1 MMKEV
6 VIVSAVRTP
15 IGSFNGGLASFSA
28 VDLGS
33 RTIAEAI
40 KRAQVQP
47 DQVNEVIFGNVLQ
60 AGLGQNVARQCAI
73 KAGVSVETP
82 SFTVN
87 KVCGSGLKS
96 VNLAAQALML
106 DDADIV
112 VAGGT
117 ESMSQAPYALDNK
130 ARWGYRMGNAKVID
144 IMIQDGLWCAFNDYH
159 MGITAENVAAQ
170 FGITRE
176 AQDQLAFESQTKAVA
191 AIDNGCFKK
200 EILPMVVKGKKG
212 DIIFD
217 TDEYPKRD
225 AALDKLAGL
234 KPAFKKD
241 GTVTAG
247 NASGINDGS
256 AALVLMTAD
265 KAKALGIKPLARILG
280 YGSGGVDPSIMG
292 MGPVPATRK
301 ALAKAGLKIEDLD
314 LIEANEAFAAQFL
327 AVGKELGWP
336 AEKVNIH
343 GGAIALGHPIGAS
356 GARILVTLLHALEEQ
371 NKKIGLAT
379 LCIGGG
385 QGCATIVER
394 L

>member
-1 MMKEV
+1 MKEV

-15 IGSFNGGLASFSA
+15 VGSFNGGLASFA
-28 VDLGS
+28 AADLGAL
-33 RTIAEAI
+33 TIAEAV
-40 KRAQVQP
+40 KRAQIQAN
-47 DQVNEVIFGNVLQ
+47 QVDEVIFGNVLQ

-73 KAGVSVETP
+73 KAGIPDSVP

-87 KVCGSGLKS
+87 KVCGSGLKT
-96 VNLAAQALML
+96 VNLGVQAIMA
-106 DDADIV
+106 DDAEII

-117 ESMSQAPYALDNK
+117 ESMSQAPYILDSK
-130 ARWGYRMGNAKVID
+130 ARWGYRMGNGKVID
-144 IMIQDGLWCAFNDYH
+144 AMIQDGLWCAFNDYH
-159 MGITAENVAAQ
+159 MGITAENVAAK
-170 FGITRE
+170 FNVTRE
-176 AQDQLAFESQTKAVA
+176 EQDLLAFESQTKAVK
-191 AIDNGCFKK
+191 AIDAGYFKK
-200 EILPMVVKGKKG
+200 EILPVVIKGKKG
-212 DIIFD
+212 DVVFD

-225 AALDKLAGL
+225 AALDKLSAL

-256 AALVLMTAD
+256 AALVLMTAE
-265 KAKALGIKPLARILG
+265 KAKALGLKPLARILG

-301 ALAKAGLKIEDLD
+301 ALAKAGLKVEDLD

-327 AVGKELGWP
+327 AVGKELGW
-336 AEKVNIH
+336 AKDKVNVH
-343 GGAIALGHPIGAS
+343 GGAIAIGHPIGAS
-356 GARILVTLLHALEEQ
+356 GARILVTLIHALQ
-371 NKKIGLAT
+371 QYDKKIGLAT

-385 QGCATIVER
+385 QGCATIIER

>member
-1 MMKEV
+1 MKEV
-6 VIVSAVRTP
+6 VIASAVRTP

-28 VDLGS
+28 AELGAL
-33 RTIAEAI
+33 TIAEAV
-40 KRAQVQP
+40 KRAQIQP
-47 DQVNEVIFGNVLQ
+47 GQIDEVIFGNVLQ
-60 AGLGQNVARQCAI
+60 AGLGQNIARQCAI
-73 KAGVSVETP
+73 KANLPETVP

-87 KVCGSGLKS
+87 KVCGSGLKT
-96 VNLAAQALML
+96 VNLATQALML
-106 DDADIV
+106 DDAEII

-117 ESMSQAPYALDNK
+117 ESMTQAPYVLENK
-130 ARWGYRMGNAKVID
+130 ARWGYRMGNGKVID
-144 IMIQDGLWCAFNDYH
+144 VMIQDGLWCAFNDYH
-159 MGITAENVAAQ
+159 MGVTAENVAAK
-170 FGITRE
+170 FGVSRE
-176 AQDQLAFESQTKAVA
+176 EQDQLAFESQTKAIK
-191 AIDNGCFKK
+191 AIDDGAFKK
-200 EILPMVVKGKKG
+200 EILPLTIKGKKG

-217 TDEYPKRD
+217 TDEFPKRD
-225 AALDKLAGL
+225 AALAKLAGL

-280 YGSGGVDPSIMG
+280 YGSGGVDPALMG

-301 ALAKAGLKIEDLD
+301 ALAKAGLSLDQLD
-314 LIEANEAFAAQFL
+314 LIEANEAFAAQWL

-336 AEKVNIH
+336 REKVNVH

-356 GARILVTLLHALEEQ
+356 GARILVTLLHALQ
-371 NKKIGLAT
+371 RHDKKIGLAT

-385 QGCATIVER
+385 QGVATIVER